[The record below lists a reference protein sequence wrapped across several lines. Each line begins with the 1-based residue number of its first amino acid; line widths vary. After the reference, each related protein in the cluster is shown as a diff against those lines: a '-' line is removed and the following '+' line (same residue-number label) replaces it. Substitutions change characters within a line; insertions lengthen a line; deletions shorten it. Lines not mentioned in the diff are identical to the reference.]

1 MKLTIEQ
8 ALQQGIAAHKAGQIQ
23 RAERLYADILQAQSK
38 HPDANHNMGVL
49 AVGVSKVE
57 EALLFFKAALEAN
70 PNMGQYWLSY
80 INALIKLN
88 RITDAKAVLVEAKGK
103 GAEGEAFSQLEQRL
117 NAPNEA
123 FMAPPQNQLNDL
135 INLYQQGQF
144 QQTLDSAKQML
155 SKFPNSLTLYN
166 IQGAANGGL
175 GQFDS
180 AINSYK
186 QALKINPDFAEA
198 YNNMGFALQ
207 NIGDLEAALH
217 NYQQAIKIK
226 PDYADAY
233 YNMGNVLK
241 VKGDLDTSIDSYKQA
256 LKIKPDSAEAYNNMG
271 NALQNK
277 GDSEAAIASYKQA
290 LKFNPD
296 YANAYNNMG
305 NALKDKGDLDAS
317 INSYKKAIELK
328 PKYGE
333 AHFNLG
339 MLLLENNHYEQAA
352 EHFKFNHENSK
363 CYLLKCLYL
372 QDKKSLFY
380 DQLDYLINQDEIH
393 PMIGSLGC
401 RAELKYEI
409 ERPNLFCKDP
419 LNYVLQTDLSK
430 FYDFEEIFVS
440 NVRTILQEHRVPN
453 TRQPLLSNGY
463 QTHGNLFSLER
474 LLTEE
479 IQKTIRLEIDKYL
492 SCFKDSN
499 QGLITG
505 WPNDYSLYGWLVSM
519 KSGGQLRAHMHEQGW
534 ISGSIYINVPSKS
547 QTESGNLVVCIEEER
562 LSGKNIN
569 QEKSIDVVTGSLC
582 LFPASLLHY
591 TIPFESEEER
601 IVLAF
606 DVVPKW

>member
-1 MKLTIEQ
+1 
-8 ALQQGIAAHKAGQIQ
+8 
-23 RAERLYADILQAQSK
+23 
-38 HPDANHNMGVL
+38 
-49 AVGVSKVE
+49 
-57 EALLFFKAALEAN
+57 
-70 PNMGQYWLSY
+70 
-80 INALIKLN
+80 
-88 RITDAKAVLVEAKGK
+88 
-103 GAEGEAFSQLEQRL
+103 
-117 NAPNEA
+117 
-123 FMAPPQNQLNDL
+123 
-135 INLYQQGQF
+135 
-144 QQTLDSAKQML
+144 
-155 SKFPNSLTLYN
+155 
-166 IQGAANGGL
+166 
-175 GQFDS
+175 
-180 AINSYK
+180 
-186 QALKINPDFAEA
+186 
-198 YNNMGFALQ
+198 
-207 NIGDLEAALH
+207 
-217 NYQQAIKIK
+217 
-226 PDYADAY
+226 
-233 YNMGNVLK
+233 
-241 VKGDLDTSIDSYKQA
+241 
-256 LKIKPDSAEAYNNMG
+256 
-271 NALQNK
+271 
-277 GDSEAAIASYKQA
+277 
-290 LKFNPD
+290 
-296 YANAYNNMG
+296 MG

-317 INSYKKAIELK
+317 INSYKKAIEVK

-352 EHFKFNHENSK
+352 EHFKFNHENCK
-363 CYLLKCLYL
+363 YYLLRCLYL

-401 RAELKYEI
+401 RAELKYGI

-419 LNYVLQTDLSK
+419 LNYVLQTDLRK

-440 NVRTILQEHRVPN
+440 NARTILQEHRVPN

-474 LLTEE
+474 FLTEE

-492 SCFKDSN
+492 VCFKDSN
-499 QGLITG
+499 QGLIKG

-519 KSGGQLRAHMHEQGW
+519 KSGGQLRPHMHEQGW